1 MFVVKNIYKR
11 KKVVVR
17 KKFWVKIKFWG
28 QKNSGEINMLKKNL
42 VNKIS
47 SRLVWLLHG
56 KDL

>member
-28 QKNSGEINMLKKNL
+28 QKNSGEINMLKK
-42 VNKIS
+42 KF
-47 SRLVWLLHG
+47 G
-56 KDL
+56 